1 MQRCAPAPWPATG
14 KRARLI
20 FDADRMAGSWQP
32 HDWLMASSA
41 FLNHFFES
49 RPSIAQPT
57 AETFSTQAHHCSPP
71 LNLASY
77 PMPYRKV
84 CPTNQAANC
93 RRPPAE
99 LSLSCPPV
107 HGVAQQSSDAALSC
121 PRPAK
126 PWVQSSTQ
134 GRRNK
139 IRYKCGHCGQV
150 KPTSSGT
157 MNGRT
162 RVRCECGGHLQD
174 GIPRLHSK

>member
-1 MQRCAPAPWPATG
+1 
-14 KRARLI
+14 
-20 FDADRMAGSWQP
+20 MAGSWQP

-84 CPTNQAANC
+84 WLC
-93 RRPPAE
+93 RPPAD
-99 LSLSCPPV
+99 LPLSCPPV

-126 PWVQSSTQ
+126 PWVQNSTP
-134 GRRNK
+134 GGRNK
-139 IRYKCGHCGQV
+139 IRFKCGHCGQV
-150 KPTSSGT
+150 KPSTSGA

-162 RVRCECGGHLQD
+162 RIRCECGGHLQD
-174 GIPRLHSK
+174 GIPRMHSK